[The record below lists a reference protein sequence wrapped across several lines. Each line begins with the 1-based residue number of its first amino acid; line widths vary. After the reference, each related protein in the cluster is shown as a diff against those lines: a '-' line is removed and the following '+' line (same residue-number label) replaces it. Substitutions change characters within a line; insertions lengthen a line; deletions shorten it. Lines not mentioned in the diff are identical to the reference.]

1 MPPPHT
7 ISQLET
13 GNPPSVPGSLQPSSL
28 PHSDC
33 APSQQTN
40 KQAVKDM
47 DGTHSSAPESAEVRY
62 LNDQPALGVL
72 KNQERTFRAEFRNS
86 KESSPLASNPGS
98 SRQGE
103 STPSSS
109 PGSASQRLENL
120 RRHQPDDKLEK
131 LKERIRRQR
140 QHLEEAAEREKLQ
153 GRLEQPIVTSVG
165 NNMPTA
171 KVRKVAVAPPAPIY
185 KGFNNVETKI
195 RTPDGKVLKEEEF
208 HHLSREIYRDL
219 SRQLAETTRQRQR
232 EQKGE
237 KSRDRKSPKPVR
249 KVHRLGSDSVSKAVI
264 SPASW
269 REGQKLVKMVL
280 GPVPKAPREEAPSS
294 SADRRSGTASRHH
307 SEAHLEP
314 RRSSPQNST
323 QHPQRGHQ
331 TKPRTQEETLDGTPL
346 GVNTSLLSAD
356 IQGILDDLQL
366 DCKASEKEQRAR
378 KSSRGRTSNRRG
390 GLSQTRTPV
399 SAWGAP
405 VAANPCP
412 RTSRSA
418 SPVTR
423 RPDSTSITDR
433 GHKKRHY
440 DADAVRQYIAR
451 QQDERKKRQAAQ
463 KRAQMEEAER
473 KNQRL
478 KALYEKQREVAK
490 TLSAE
495 ASVAPV
501 QKRLQETYTKL
512 MLEEAQ
518 LGEEA
523 SQDDRST
530 QMGLERM
537 PMYQPSGE
545 SDKENKRLEALQS
558 PSSSDKSLNDLP
570 PPRLFRNDLEAGV
583 STFPQPDPLNAA
595 VQRVTG
601 PDSHAPTASNEHLLS
616 QLLRLEA
623 AVAASNMKH
632 TTPPAAAASSTKS
645 PSKMSRIEALKATAA
660 SLSSRIESE
669 ARKLAGQGIN
679 YGATTSL
686 DVDAILAPGTSNV
699 EFRGWKGTV
708 PYSSENPA
716 SPRTQRILSSPGH
729 RSYSDNVLPGVGN
742 LHDFR
747 ENKEITHNGL
757 TNVHRRS
764 PDVEESA
771 FNSCIQKKRRTV
783 GGLEMEERTN
793 NVGPQTASNNQ
804 EIPTNVHDSSA
815 GSISEGPLLSE
826 GSFSDEEI
834 FPPRHPSRNV
844 PKPDYL
850 KAADHYAGQKRG
862 NQRLLEFQ
870 REAAMSSALSPP
882 QRESSN
888 AHWEELNKGSPLSV
902 INIFTRNLQVN
913 ERNVEPKSPH
923 ASPLHSDNGRGSPA
937 VYEED
942 FVSSQSSKASDQMKR
957 VSNSSSTKNHL
968 DELMRRYPY
977 DRGVGGSAAHS
988 PHRSSGSA
996 SASSPSRQP
1005 TKQRRMVSDQSDNTL
1020 VGEQRSWCSTPSEA
1034 SDARKR
1040 GSADSQR
1047 VPSQDTFG
1055 GGNGPSP
1062 ERSSYSGSP
1071 NSSSQLGLD
1080 SSNEAAERGRLP
1092 ADHSKLGP
1100 SVSNGD
1106 LQYSPAV
1113 LQQRMAAELQYLE
1126 SMQNSI
1132 LQLGDVERLMGVS
1145 MAQQESASLAQML
1158 KVKQQRHER
1167 ELYEL
1172 KIKAER
1178 EALEAKLQ
1186 LEENRQQVARAHIE
1200 LQESLAASQKEALEG
1215 LQESTSKMMSQ
1226 QAEAAQHTADAARN
1240 IKEMA
1245 ELARSQIVGTLNPP
1259 PVAVGSDQQDQQR
1272 TSHCKKQEDKSDCDS
1287 FQSEVLSRRSGSEVP
1302 LSSMNSLSHSD
1313 SFRGTHLRGA
1323 TSSSSRRSS
1332 SRHREATKTETG
1344 RQMTAGAD
1352 REDAANSSIEEN
1364 IPGATNDSLSSGSI
1378 PSAGDE
1384 RADSTSVA
1392 TEYSLKFDEPMTEDE
1407 IEERS
1412 FRSVL
1417 PSESHRRG
1425 TIEKKSHHLDE
1436 WEDDGGSH
1444 NATLVSGTASHNTL
1458 KTPDVHIT
1466 FSGGQDSFSQF
1477 TMDMVRQYM
1486 KDEEVRL
1493 QHQSSLLHLRQKA
1506 LKEKTKTEL
1515 AWLELQKKRLRDK
1528 GEDDK
1533 MPPIRKK
1540 QRGLLM
1546 KLQQEQAEIKRL
1558 QEANRA
1564 ARKERQLLLKQQQE
1578 IERMRNSTL
1587 RLKERLKCAE
1597 WKGQPESPILEHLDS
1612 EAASS
1617 NVSLAAD
1624 ARSPSPSH
1632 SVSGSETS
1640 SIMQK
1645 LKKMRSHTDEK
1656 HSSPVHLFFSVFTA
1670 QNWASLSVCLPTLHP
1685 KIQLFIYKQLI
1696 RFLTKRE
1703 QQLMQRRHHAEEL
1716 LQWKQRLDQE
1726 EAEVRRM
1733 EKEALAVWEQKRLL
1747 EKDLKKSEV
1756 EEEEIPETAS
1766 QPDSPQGP
1774 EPQTD
1779 VHKGFNREGDSS
1791 TTVDSI
1797 VHTEGTWTQKPGS
1810 PSSTF
1815 PVSDLKTPL
1824 TSAQSSPANDSQDFT
1839 SASRLHSRQSS
1850 PHKGCHS
1857 PAASPTITPRLPQ
1870 TASEVFTQP
1879 PDSSRP
1885 TQSDNISDQSDIESR
1900 IKALKE
1906 ELRKQKLMAFQ
1917 LKKEQKKR
1925 HIERLKAEEASL
1937 LKQLETYNNFI
1948 EKTKAELSKE
1958 SDSTPEIKDSN
1969 SNLEASSAKPPS
1981 CRPET
1986 GKSSEGINESEDH
1999 NTFHEED
2006 GHSSPS
2012 VEEDLS
2018 VEERAASPAQPDRPT
2033 TPKRQQSEEPAS
2045 DVQEELEFSSRPDHE
2060 LSQQLF
2066 RLSQEEERGSPE
2078 KFPTAD
2084 QVCSSMKGEESP
2096 PETIVTPEQSQPTK
2110 RNETSEQVSTV
2121 SASVQHPSSADD
2133 LKPVS
2138 VTFSKRSE
2146 SLKDAEASSRA
2157 DGYHDDFESAGTSA
2171 RDSPSGIQGSSKD
2184 STNDSQDSVGEEEI
2198 FEELSQHPLE
2208 SEDSH
2213 SSGRLLDI
2221 YQGKHGPS
2229 QETKSVN
2236 SSHAPPISP
2245 QQTPAVSAGDGMPS
2259 FNIGDR
2265 VLVGGVQPGTL
2276 RFKGPTSFA
2285 NGFWAGVEL
2294 EQPEGSNNG
2303 TYDGV
2308 VYFECKDRH
2317 GIFAPPDKITHFP
2330 NKFEPY
2336 NDATEDEDSF
2346 SGDFSNEGD
2355 QKNKT
2360 SADSSE
2366 RPGHPKSENAPS
2378 VCEDA
2383 GCENKKKRSHLT
2395 SPHTDEAGRP
2405 VSNGNTADIILDF
2418 QDPSHPLIVSDV
2430 DKAEQI
2436 KEADRKTRNLFENR
2450 DVSQTGIKNHQQV
2463 SRDQQGK
2470 QAVDTFADEL
2480 LKDFLERTVEQ
2491 FSEIKKVKEQKI
2503 IAANQMHDDNKEE
2516 GKRTVEQKDG
2526 LPFFLPAEQEELSS
2540 PELWNKSES
2549 PVLGA
2554 SGQEELA
2561 KRLAELE
2568 LSRELLEDQ
2577 GDDQD
2582 WFDEDFGLSSRR
2594 KQILKEKEEAANL
2607 GGELPSSAGPA
2618 MGTTPSVGGEGKTPL
2633 RPELP
2638 PPPKL
2643 PEQPAM
2649 VVPHSVSE
2657 VGKMVHAATREIWEA
2672 CGLGKGGALLDS
2684 QTPIP
2689 TPSLEYLS
2697 DESCKQEQ
2705 EAVSIRSYK
2714 QAVFDL
2720 TWEIIQ
2726 QIYAKDPVTDQP
2738 QWVKPRQFK
2747 SSSIYQVKTSGD
2759 VNKIQEFVT
2768 AEILKLFGLKQDQN
2782 QKTDWQKMLKFGR
2795 KKRDRVDQILVQ
2807 ELQEEEAQWVNYD
2820 EDELSVKM
2828 QLADSIFDALLKDTA
2843 ETFTR
2848 IFEKRPAVVS
2858 GST

>member
-1 MPPPHT
+1 SGSGVLLDSIAVSPKRKSPRKVNSGSSKPRARSQQSPAKSSSRSPLRNATQDSNVRKTSSVDFKEPLVAYREPTPPPHT

-13 GNPPSVPGSLQPSSL
+13 ANPPSVPGSLQPSSL

-62 LNDQPALGVL
+62 LNDQPALD
-72 KNQERTFRAEFRNS
+72 
-86 KESSPLASNPGS
+86 SSPLASNPGS

-120 RRHQPDDKLEK
+120 KRHQPDDKLEK

-208 HHLSREIYRDL
+208 HNLSREIYRDL
-219 SRQLAETTRQRQR
+219 SRQLAGNVFIHVRVNGRPSVHY
-232 EQKGE
+232 QKLTHAVEAGT
-237 KSRDRKSPKPVR
+237 VR
-249 KVHRLGSDSVSKAVI
+249 LI

-269 REGQKLVKMVL
+269 REGQKLVKMLL
-280 GPVPKAPREEAPSS
+280 GPVPKWPREEAPSS
-294 SADRRSGTASRHH
+294 SADRQSGT
-307 SEAHLEP
+307 EP
-314 RRSSPQNST
+314 RRSSPQNGT
-323 QHPQRGHQ
+323 QRPQRGYQ
-331 TKPRTQEETLDGTPL
+331 TKPRTQEETLDETPL
-346 GVNTSLLSAD
+346 GVNTSLLSPD

-378 KSSRGRTSNRRG
+378 KSSR
-390 GLSQTRTPV
+390 
-399 SAWGAP
+399 
-405 VAANPCP
+405 ANPCP

-433 GHKKRHY
+433 GHKKRNY

-451 QQDERKKRQAAQ
+451 QQEERKKRQAAQ

-518 LGEEA
+518 LGEEMILL
-523 SQDDRST
+523 
-530 QMGLERM
+530 QMA
-537 PMYQPSGE
+537 MYQPSGE

-595 VQRVTG
+595 VQCVTG
-601 PDSHAPTASNEHLLS
+601 PDSHAPAASNEHLLS

-632 TTPPAAAASSTKS
+632 TTAPAAAASSTKS

-679 YGATTSL
+679 YGATSSL
-686 DVDAILAPGTSNV
+686 DVDAILAPGASNV

-757 TNVHRRS
+757 TN
-764 PDVEESA
+764 
-771 FNSCIQKKRRTV
+771 
-783 GGLEMEERTN
+783 
-793 NVGPQTASNNQ
+793 
-804 EIPTNVHDSSA
+804 IPTNVHDSSA

-826 GSFSDEEI
+826 GSFSDEEM

-850 KAADHYAGQKRG
+850 KAADCYAGQKRG

-902 INIFTRNLQVN
+902 INIFTRNLQG
-913 ERNVEPKSPH
+913 RNVEPKSPH

-942 FVSSQSSKASDQMKR
+942 FVSSQSSKASGQMKR
-957 VSNSSSTKNHL
+957 GSNLSRSVNRRRETHLFSDHWGAFKLMDCVS
-968 DELMRRYPY
+968 
-977 DRGVGGSAAHS
+977 
-988 PHRSSGSA
+988 
-996 SASSPSRQP
+996 
-1005 TKQRRMVSDQSDNTL
+1005 L
-1020 VGEQRSWCSTPSEA
+1020 V
-1034 SDARKR
+1034 
-1040 GSADSQR
+1040 
-1047 VPSQDTFG
+1047 
-1055 GGNGPSP
+1055 
-1062 ERSSYSGSP
+1062 
-1071 NSSSQLGLD
+1071 
-1080 SSNEAAERGRLP
+1080 
-1092 ADHSKLGP
+1092 
-1100 SVSNGD
+1100 GD

-1186 LEENRQQVARAHIE
+1186 LEENRQEVARAHIE

-1245 ELARSQIVGTLNPP
+1245 ELARSQIVGTLNAP

-1272 TSHCKKQEDKSDCDS
+1272 TSYCKKQEDKSDCDRYRLL
-1287 FQSEVLSRRSGSEVP
+1287 FFCVKWPDGYCVLIVCCI
-1302 LSSMNSLSHSD
+1302 L
-1313 SFRGTHLRGA
+1313 
-1323 TSSSSRRSS
+1323 
-1332 SRHREATKTETG
+1332 
-1344 RQMTAGAD
+1344 
-1352 REDAANSSIEEN
+1352 
-1364 IPGATNDSLSSGSI
+1364 
-1378 PSAGDE
+1378 
-1384 RADSTSVA
+1384 ADSTSVA

-1436 WEDDGGSH
+1436 WEDDGGSL
-1444 NATLVSGTASHNTL
+1444 NATL
-1458 KTPDVHIT
+1458 TPDVHIT

-1578 IERMRNSTL
+1578 IERMRNTTL

-1597 WKGQPESPILEHLDS
+1597 WKGQPVKHLDS

-1656 HSSPVHLFFSVFTA
+1656 
-1670 QNWASLSVCLPTLHP
+1670 
-1685 KIQLFIYKQLI
+1685 
-1696 RFLTKRE
+1696 FLTKRE

-1747 EKDLKKSEV
+1747 EKDLKRSEV

-1766 QPDSPQGP
+1766 QPDSPQSP
-1774 EPQTD
+1774 D
-1779 VHKGFNREGDSS
+1779 S
-1791 TTVDSI
+1791 TTADSI
-1797 VHTEGTWTQKPGS
+1797 VHTEGRWTQKPGS

-1815 PVSDLKTPL
+1815 PVSDPKTPL
-1824 TSAQSSPANDSQDFT
+1824 TSAQSSPANYSQDFP
-1839 SASRLHSRQSS
+1839 SASRLHSGQVW
-1850 PHKGCHS
+1850 
-1857 PAASPTITPRLPQ
+1857 LFV
-1870 TASEVFTQP
+1870 EL
-1879 PDSSRP
+1879 RP
-1885 TQSDNISDQSDIESR
+1885 YFPIDNISDQSDIESR

-1958 SDSTPEIKDSN
+1958 SDSTPESLQIKDSN

-1981 CRPET
+1981 
-1986 GKSSEGINESEDH
+1986 SSLSINYSVSICHLIANLSSVMLD
-1999 NTFHEED
+1999 TFHEED

-2012 VEEDLS
+2012 VQEDLS
-2018 VEERAASPAQPDRPT
+2018 VEERAASPEQPDRPT

-2045 DVQEELEFSSRPDHE
+2045 DVQEELELSSRPDHE

-2066 RLSQEEERGSPE
+2066 RLGQEEERGSPE
-2078 KFPTAD
+2078 KFPTAA
-2084 QVCSSMKGEESP
+2084 QVCSSMKGEENP
-2096 PETIVTPEQSQPTK
+2096 PESIVTPEQ
-2110 RNETSEQVSTV
+2110 N
-2121 SASVQHPSSADD
+2121 D

-2146 SLKDAEASSRA
+2146 SLKDAKASSRA

-2171 RDSPSGIQGSSKD
+2171 REDRGSKLDSPSGIQGSSKD

-2229 QETKSVN
+2229 QETTKSVN

-2245 QQTPAVSAGDGMPS
+2245 QQTPAVSAGDEMPS

-2360 SADSSE
+2360 STDSSE

-2405 VSNGNTADIILDF
+2405 VSNGNPADIILDF
-2418 QDPSHPLIVSDV
+2418 QDPSHPLIISDV

-2436 KEADRKTRNLFENR
+2436 KEADRKTRNLFENK

-2607 GGELPSSAGPA
+2607 GGELPSS
-2618 MGTTPSVGGEGKTPL
+2618 GKTPL

-2672 CGLGKGGALLDS
+2672 CSLGKGRALLDS

-2726 QIYAKDPVTDQP
+2726 QIYAEDPVTDQP

-2759 VNKIQEFVT
+2759 INKIQEFVT